1 MAGDGSISQKAFL
14 LSQQWNQQTMCF
26 QIRADF
32 SGMMKN
38 PEAALLEE
46 FGIPPD
52 NELKDIIRSARERF
66 EIPEWP
72 LINVYIR

>member
-1 MAGDGSISQKAFL
+1 
-14 LSQQWNQQTMCF
+14 MCF
-26 QIRADF
+26 QIRPDF
-32 SGMMKN
+32 SGMVRN

-46 FGIPPD
+46 FGIPLD

>member
-1 MAGDGSISQKAFL
+1 
-14 LSQQWNQQTMCF
+14 MCF

>member
-1 MAGDGSISQKAFL
+1 LAGDGSISQKAL
-14 LSQQWNQQTMCF
+14 QLSQQWNQQTMCF

-32 SGMMKN
+32 SGMMIN
-38 PEAALLEE
+38 PETVLLEE

-52 NELKDIIRSARERF
+52 NELKDIIRIARERF